1 MKFVFRGVAQLGL
14 ERMVRDHEA
23 GGSNPLAPT
32 RMGSPVTS
40 EDLKGHFRRPN
51 REEQRPF
58 IGSFQGKKR
67 LIQEGDLIGV
77 LFSAQR
83 TIHDTA

>member
-51 REEQRPF
+51 REEQRPRM
-58 IGSFQGKKR
+58 GAKGNDPGRKERTGWKR
-67 LIQEGDLIGV
+67 LETKSSRPDQYN
-77 LFSAQR
+77 
-83 TIHDTA
+83 

>member
-32 RMGSPVTS
+32 NTI
-40 EDLKGHFRRPN
+40 DTLKKLPN
-51 REEQRPF
+51 
-58 IGSFQGKKR
+58 
-67 LIQEGDLIGV
+67 
-77 LFSAQR
+77 
-83 TIHDTA
+83 

>member
-32 RMGSPVTS
+32 QFAGSATKVVS
-40 EDLKGHFRRPN
+40 L
-51 REEQRPF
+51 
-58 IGSFQGKKR
+58 S
-67 LIQEGDLIGV
+67 
-77 LFSAQR
+77 
-83 TIHDTA
+83 

>member
-1 MKFVFRGVAQLGL
+1 MTQVGKSEQ
-14 ERMVRDHEA
+14 D
-23 GGSNPLAPT
+23 GSDWRPNPLAPT